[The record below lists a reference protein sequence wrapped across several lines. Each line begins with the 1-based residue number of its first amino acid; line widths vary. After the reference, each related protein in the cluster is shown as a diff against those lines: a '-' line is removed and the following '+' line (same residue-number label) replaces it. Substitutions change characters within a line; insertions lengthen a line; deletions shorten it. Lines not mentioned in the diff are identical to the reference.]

1 VSDDVPQNQDESG
14 NCAAPACTT
23 PGGAFTLERDGEI
36 YEFCSERVQGARS
49 TASYGMMPRP
59 PSHLAV
65 SAVA

>member
-1 VSDDVPQNQDESG
+1 
-14 NCAAPACTT
+14 
-23 PGGAFTLERDGEI
+23 LERDGEI